1 MIRSRE
7 SAAALALF
15 LLGCAGAGSGAR
27 GQELEAV
34 RIELRALRAANERL
48 AGDVDALERRM
59 DFLAAKRGRPAE
71 PAPAEVVAA
80 PVVPPDLAIVRVAPP
95 RSARTPPPLP
105 TSVPIAEPDAE
116 RIEGLARRS
125 GRELAAD
132 ADAELARARAADG
145 LDRAHALED
154 FVSRY
159 PRHPSADNA
168 LVEAAAAYAAADRGD
183 AACTLAG
190 RAPADY
196 PAGDAMSDALER
208 LAWCESRRG
217 QQDAERRLLRQLV
230 ADYPRSPA
238 AERAGAR
245 LAAIQRSDP

>member
-34 RIELRALRAANERL
+34 RSELRALRAENERL

-59 DFLAAKRGRPAE
+59 DFLAAKRARPAE

-80 PVVPPDLAIVRVAPP
+80 PVVPPDLAIVRMAPP
-95 RSARTPPPLP
+95 RGARTPPPLP

-116 RIEGLARRS
+116 RLEGLARRS

-132 ADAELARARAADG
+132 ADAELARARAAAG